1 MSVKYVRSGH
11 DVVELEDIL
20 GGIHKK
26 GKIFE
31 DGVTR
36 YYDPSRHKWV
46 TQDEINHQS
55 KLESASTVMVVVA
68 TVVLAGGG
76 FLWMVAQTFF

>member
-36 YYDPSRHKWV
+36 YYDP
-46 TQDEINHQS
+46 
-55 KLESASTVMVVVA
+55 
-68 TVVLAGGG
+68 
-76 FLWMVAQTFF
+76 